1 MKKTAARRKS
11 TPTEESEQIAV
22 FRWAELQTQRY
33 PFLRYLYH
41 TPNGGKRDRVT
52 AARLKAAGVKKG
64 VPDICLPVPLGGY
77 HGLYI
82 EMKVGYNKPTNDQED
97 WLDAL
102 SGFGYRT
109 AVCYGFDEAVEE
121 LKKYIALAGG
131 KDIV

>member
-1 MKKTAARRKS
+1 MKKTAAERKP
-11 TPTEESEQIAV
+11 TPTEEAEQIAV
-22 FRWAELQTQRY
+22 FRWAELQKQRY

-102 SGFGYRT
+102 AGFGYRT
-109 AVCYGFDEAVEE
+109 AVCYGFNEAVEE
-121 LKKYIALAGG
+121 LKKYIDLAGG
-131 KDIV
+131 A